1 MNDFTIIRRS
11 LRARLFS
18 TFTTVLMV
26 AVAVALLLV
35 LLTMRNAGR
44 RAFERGSGD
53 MHFLVSG
60 DPSPLVAVLNGVF
73 YANAPQRPISWAK
86 YQTLTASLPLKVP
99 PGGGLVPGYAI
110 PTQQGDS
117 FMGLPVMA
125 TTPEF
130 FSVFHPSPG
139 EAWTFRDGHAIEK
152 TFDVVLGAAA
162 ARASG
167 LKVGDQLFLVHGMST
182 SSDAPRPTGKKD
194 EHEDHDEHDAHGG
207 HDAHAEGKEAG
218 PHVHD
223 DFVFTVVGILKPTG
237 GSHDRALITQV
248 EAAWVLHASDRRE
261 RAAGGK
267 HVPTG
272 VGDLTDDDR
281 LITGIYI
288 RLATPA
294 GSEAPANFAQIG
306 DMLRRDTS
314 ITVASPSR
322 QIDQLFKIVG
332 NIDSIFIAMAIVVM
346 VSSGIAIMLAL
357 YNSMDQRR
365 RQIAIIRV
373 LGASAG
379 RVFGLVITESA
390 LIGMLGAAMGV
401 LLSVVGSAVTAGIL
415 KKTLGLVVDSALEP
429 RLVLMVVAGTVAL
442 GAAAGVIP
450 AFLAYRT
457 SVGGNLKP
465 VG

>member
-1 MNDFTIIRRS
+1 
-11 LRARLFS
+11 
-18 TFTTVLMV
+18 
-26 AVAVALLLV
+26 
-35 LLTMRNAGR
+35 
-44 RAFERGSGD
+44 
-53 MHFLVSG
+53 
-60 DPSPLVAVLNGVF
+60 
-73 YANAPQRPISWAK
+73 
-86 YQTLTASLPLKVP
+86 
-99 PGGGLVPGYAI
+99 
-110 PTQQGDS
+110 
-117 FMGLPVMA
+117 MGLPVMA

-130 FSVFHPSPG
+130 FTAFHPSPG
-139 EAWTFRDGHAIEK
+139 EAWKFRDGHAIEK
-152 TFDVVLGAAA
+152 TFDVVLGASA

-182 SSDAPRPTGKKD
+182 SRDAPRPTGKKT
-194 EHEDHDEHDAHGG
+194 EHDEHDEHDDHNGHADHQAHE
-207 HDAHAEGKEAG
+207 EGKEAG

-223 DFVFTVVGILKPTG
+223 DFVYTVVGILEPTG

-267 HVPTG
+267 HVPTSIA
-272 VGDLTDDDR
+272 DLTEGDK

-294 GSEAPANFAQIG
+294 DSAAPSNFAQVG

-314 ITVASPSR
+314 ITVASPSQ
-322 QIDQLFKIVG
+322 QIDQLFRIVG
-332 NIDSIFIAMAIVVM
+332 NIDSIFLAMAIVVM
-346 VSSGIAIMLAL
+346 VSSGISIMLAL

-365 RQIAIIRV
+365 RQIAIVRV

-379 RVFGLVITESA
+379 RVFGLIITEAA
-390 LIGMLGAAMGV
+390 LIGMLGAGAGV
-401 LLSVVGSAVTAGIL
+401 LLSIAGAAVTAGIL
-415 KKTLGLVVDSALEP
+415 KKTLGLVVDSGLEP
-429 RLVLMVVAGTVAL
+429 RQVMIVVAGTVAL

-457 SVGGNLKP
+457 SVARNLKP